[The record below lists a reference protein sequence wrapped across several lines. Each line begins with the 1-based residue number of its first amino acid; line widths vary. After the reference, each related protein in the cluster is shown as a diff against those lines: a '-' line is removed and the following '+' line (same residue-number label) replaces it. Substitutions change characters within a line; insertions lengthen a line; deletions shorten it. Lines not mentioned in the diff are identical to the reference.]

1 MAEVVLRQRLASPD
15 RFRVLDREEASL
27 PEELARRHQEAKRDV
42 LERFRDVIAEGIAL
56 GKFRPCDDRLA
67 ALSIIGMCNWTAWWV
82 SSSKPPES
90 GPIVAELTA
99 NAEAM
104 LRSPEGNAGGA
115 LGAVRRIRDDLA
127 YVERALSES

>member
-1 MAEVVLRQRLASPD
+1 MTALCPPKIRELFPKDQITKMETCLNAYDKFLQDSTLTGQVAE
-15 RFRVLDREEASL
+15 
-27 PEELARRHQEAKRDV
+27 
-42 LERFRDVIAEGIAL
+42 
-56 GKFRPCDDRLA
+56 
-67 ALSIIGMCNWTAWWV
+67 LSIEKMKYTLDLKQQEV
-82 SSSKPPES
+82 KE
-90 GPIVAELTA
+90 AELTA